1 MGARILII
9 EDNRE
14 NLELMTYL
22 LSAFGH
28 TVVAAEDGICGLAA
42 AIRETP
48 DLVVCDLQLPDI
60 DGFEVA
66 RQLRSTSVS
75 SSSLPLVAVTAL
87 AMVGD
92 RDRVL
97 TAGFDAYLT
106 KPIDPETF
114 VQEIESHLLCRFD
127 SVPRHSPHH
136 TAESMKTAPR
146 EQRFTILAVDNLAI
160 NLYLVM
166 SILTPSG
173 FKVLTA
179 NGVSEGLALAR
190 QSPCDL
196 IVSDVCMG
204 SESGY
209 DFLIAVRSDPQLSSL
224 PFILITSTM
233 MSERDR
239 ERGLALG
246 ADRFL
251 RRPIEPQVLLHEIS
265 ECLRE
270 KGRY

>member
-9 EDNRE
+9 EDNRD

-28 TVVAAEDGICGLAA
+28 TVVAAEDGICGLEA
-42 AIRETP
+42 AIRERP

-66 RQLRSTSVS
+66 RQLRTASASTSS
-75 SSSLPLVAVTAL
+75 IPLVAVTAL

-97 TAGFDAYLT
+97 TAGFDAYMT

-114 VQEIESHLLCRFD
+114 VQEIESHLPCRFN
-127 SVPRHSPHH
+127 SVPYYWTHP
-136 TAESMKTAPR
+136 TAESMKTAKR

-190 QSPCDL
+190 QSSCDL

-239 ERGLALG
+239 ERGVALG

-251 RRPIEPQVLLHEIS
+251 RRPIEPQMLLEEIS

>member
-1 MGARILII
+1 MDIL
-9 EDNRE
+9 
-14 NLELMTYL
+14 
-22 LSAFGH
+22 F
-28 TVVAAEDGICGLAA
+28 VAAEDGICGLEA
-42 AIRETP
+42 AIRDTP

-66 RQLRSTSVS
+66 RQLRSTSASTS
-75 SSSLPLVAVTAL
+75 SIPLVAVTAL

-92 RDRVL
+92 RERVL

-127 SVPRHSPHH
+127 SVPHYWPHH
-136 TAESMKTAPR
+136 TAESMKTARR
-146 EQRFTILAVDNLAI
+146 EQRFTILAVDNLPI
-160 NLYLVM
+160 NLYLVV

-190 QSPCDL
+190 QSSCDL

-204 SESGY
+204 CESGY
-209 DFLIAVRSDPQLSSL
+209 DFLIAVRSDPQLSTYSFHPDHL
-224 PFILITSTM
+224 NDD
-233 MSERDR
+233 ERKRSRARPGAWARTDSFAALSNRKCFWMRSASACVKRAGTDR
-239 ERGLALG
+239 GDDP
-246 ADRFL
+246 DR
-251 RRPIEPQVLLHEIS
+251 R
-265 ECLRE
+265 
-270 KGRY
+270 

>member
-28 TVVAAEDGICGLAA
+28 TVVAAEDGICGLEA

-66 RQLRSTSVS
+66 RQLRSTSASTS
-75 SSSLPLVAVTAL
+75 SIPLVAVTAL

-114 VQEIESHLLCRFD
+114 VQEIESHLHLSVRLRAALLAPPRRRIDEDSHKGATFHDSCCRQPGNQPIPGHEYSHAF
-127 SVPRHSPHH
+127 
-136 TAESMKTAPR
+136 
-146 EQRFTILAVDNLAI
+146 RF
-160 NLYLVM
+160 
-166 SILTPSG
+166 
-173 FKVLTA
+173 
-179 NGVSEGLALAR
+179 
-190 QSPCDL
+190 QS
-196 IVSDVCMG
+196 
-204 SESGY
+204 
-209 DFLIAVRSDPQLSSL
+209 
-224 PFILITSTM
+224 
-233 MSERDR
+233 
-239 ERGLALG
+239 
-246 ADRFL
+246 ADRK
-251 RRPIEPQVLLHEIS
+251 RCV
-265 ECLRE
+265 
-270 KGRY
+270 